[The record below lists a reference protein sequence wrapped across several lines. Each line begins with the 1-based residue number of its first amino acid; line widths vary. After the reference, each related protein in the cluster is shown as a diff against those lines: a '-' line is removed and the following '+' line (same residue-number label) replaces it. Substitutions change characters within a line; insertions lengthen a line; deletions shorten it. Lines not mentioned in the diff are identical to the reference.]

1 MYHTSQYF
9 FMKNIAKKGSRCGA
23 NFLQLLVARQ
33 FLLVAPYFLF
43 VTFCSLI
50 VTFCLLLVT
59 FLLDACYILLVTHY
73 FLLVACY
80 FLLVSCYCWF
90 IAPFFFYIFLNFLL
104 QLYCLC
110 FDKFQRNVIILH
122 YHFFEKHDDDKE
134 LFSFQIGLLKYY
146 VVSCFFRQ
154 LNIIFS
160 LFKFILFLSFL
171 TLR

>member
-73 FLLVACY
+73 FLLVSCY

-90 IAPFFFYIFLNFLL
+90 IVPFFSIFFLTFCCSYTAYALINFSVTLLFYIITSSKNMTMIRNYFL
-104 QLYCLC
+104 
-110 FDKFQRNVIILH
+110 
-122 YHFFEKHDDDKE
+122 
-134 LFSFQIGLLKYY
+134 
-146 VVSCFFRQ
+146 FRQ
-154 LNIIFS
+154 VYSNIMQFLVFS
-160 LFKFILFLSFL
+160 GS
-171 TLR
+171 